1 MSGTGITIGGEG
13 RIVLPAAIRDRRGWV
28 VGTELVALESETG
41 VVLVDR
47 DSLKKAVRAQLAGRD
62 VVTELLDERR
72 VESSR
77 DER

>member
-1 MSGTGITIGGEG
+1 MSGTGITIGGKG
-13 RIVLPAAIRDRRGWV
+13 RIVLPAALRERRGWG

-47 DSLKKAVRAQLAGRD
+47 DSLKKAVRAQLVGRD

-72 VESSR
+72 VESFR
-77 DER
+77 DEG